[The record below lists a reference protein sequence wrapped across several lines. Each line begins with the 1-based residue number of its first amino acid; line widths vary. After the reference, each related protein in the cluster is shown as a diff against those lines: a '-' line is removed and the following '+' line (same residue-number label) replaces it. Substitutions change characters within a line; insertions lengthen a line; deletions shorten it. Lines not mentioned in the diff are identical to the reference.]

1 MKTAWLLAFASI
13 AVGASAAEPDQ
24 RRLKGFVGGWNGPGW
39 WEFQI
44 TTQGVVD
51 VVTTE
56 HITKSLQEEQ
66 QLELG
71 RLLAALPVANREYG
85 CDAPLPVDTAAYY
98 FLEISRPLESSRPD
112 RVQRLN
118 YCPDGVPGDP
128 SPEVRALV
136 ALWRFVR
143 GLFEDAHAPRPAQS
157 LFGPERLRGPEG
169 ELPNK
174 GMNLTRVGAGA
185 ERSRRD
191 VALSKVAVQ
200 VMPGVRQ
207 TVRRTGGAA

>member
-44 TTQGVVD
+44 TTHGVVD

-56 HITKSLQEEQ
+56 HITKSLREEE

-112 RVQRLN
+112 AFSGSTTVRTACEAIRHQR
-118 YCPDGVPGDP
+118 CVPWLP
-128 SPEVRALV
+128 SGASCAGSLRMRMLSGQRRACSG
-136 ALWRFVR
+136 RR
-143 GLFEDAHAPRPAQS
+143 GFED
-157 LFGPERLRGPEG
+157 LRGSCRTKVSGPLRQG
-169 ELPNK
+169 E
-174 GMNLTRVGAGA
+174 
-185 ERSRRD
+185 
-191 VALSKVAVQ
+191 
-200 VMPGVRQ
+200 
-207 TVRRTGGAA
+207 